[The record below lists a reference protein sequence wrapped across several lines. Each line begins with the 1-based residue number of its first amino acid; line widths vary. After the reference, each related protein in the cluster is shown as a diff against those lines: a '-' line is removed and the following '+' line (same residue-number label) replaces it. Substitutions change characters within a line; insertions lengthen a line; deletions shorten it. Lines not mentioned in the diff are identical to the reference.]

1 MKSQSI
7 NTPCPQG
14 NKISSFLFKN
24 TCSKFES
31 FDKFQSSNSN
41 KVMVTVTDICSIC
54 KGNISTGTLFT
65 AECSHNFH
73 NNCIFHNLQNGGG
86 HIDTCPTC
94 HATWTQVFSPYA
106 QKTSRCDSDPCF
118 DDDEPLPSLA
128 SSPQEGGGAR
138 TMTVKALPEYPALS
152 KSDKSDSFAV
162 LFGIRAPLLSAEDD
176 DDDMNARPSLD
187 LVAVLDVS
195 GSMYGKKLALLKQA
209 VSFVINNLGPTD
221 RLSIITFSTHA
232 RRLTPLT
239 RMTEAGRADTLRIV
253 DMIRSEGSTNI
264 IAGLKTAVK
273 VLDQRRQKNPVNSV
287 ILLSDGQDT
296 ENRNFISCLNRLPQ
310 SIRSNANAVET
321 GVKPGPDVAQVYTFG
336 FGADHDSKA
345 LHAISDGAGGTFSYI
360 EAIEVIQ
367 DAFALCLGGLLSVV
381 AQEVEVQV
389 FSGSS
394 EVRIKNIVSGRY
406 NNKVD
411 AFGSQHGVVYVGDV
425 YADEEKQFLVYL
437 SVPESEK
444 DDNNSTTK
452 LVEVRCSYK
461 DPLLDKIIV
470 SNTVTAEIQRPLTGE
485 LSEEDKRIELE
496 VEREK
501 NRVLIAE
508 GIALAQEMAERLEL
522 DDARSLLEEKRN
534 VVLQSYGGQ
543 IKDET
548 TMSFYDQAGMVKDR
562 MLNRQT
568 YLGVGRAY
576 AFSTQLS
583 HMYQRAATQIL
594 ENQNSFCDAT
604 QVLGNQQWVYSPTSP
619 SYSPTSPSYSPTSP
633 SYCPASASYSPTSPS
648 YSPTSPTYSPTA
660 PSYSPAAPTY
670 SPTNPAYS
678 PTAPTYSPTSP
689 GFSPSA
695 PNPLMPLAYA
705 PGSHTYSPISP
716 DYSPC
721 SPAYSPTYPGYSPT
735 CDVSACP
742 SYSTSSPTY
751 TPTSPGSPT
760 YSPISPDYSP
770 CSPAYSPT
778 YPGYSPTYD
787 MSACPS
793 YSTSSPTY
801 TPTSPGYSPTVAVAD
816 DPPKV
821 ARCNFQTT
829 YMKQMVKKSQLER
842 NANGQNQAVV

>member
-1 MKSQSI
+1 
-7 NTPCPQG
+7 
-14 NKISSFLFKN
+14 
-24 TCSKFES
+24 
-31 FDKFQSSNSN
+31 
-41 KVMVTVTDICSIC
+41 MVTVTDICNIC
-54 KGNISTGTLFT
+54 KGHISTGTLFT

-73 NNCIFHNLQNGGG
+73 NNCIFHNVQNGGG
-86 HIDTCPTC
+86 HIDICPTC
-94 HATWTQVFSPYA
+94 HTTWTQVSSPNA
-106 QKTSRCDSDPCF
+106 TKTSPPVSGPSF
-118 DDDEPLPSLA
+118 DDDEPLPSIA
-128 SSPQEGGGAR
+128 SSSPQEGGEDR
-138 TMTVKALPEYPALS
+138 VMTVKALPEYPALS

-162 LFGIRAPLLSAEDD
+162 LFGIRAPRLSLGA
-176 DDDMNARPSLD
+176 DDDMSSEARPSLD

-209 VSFVINNLGPTD
+209 VSFVINNLGPMD

-310 SIRSNANAVET
+310 SIRSNASAVET
-321 GVKPGPDVAQVYTFG
+321 GVKPGPNVAQVYTFG

-411 AFGSQHGVVYVGDV
+411 AFGSQSGVVYVGDV

-437 SVPESEK
+437 SVPQSEK

-470 SNTVTAEIQRPLTGE
+470 SNTVTAEIRRPLKDE
-485 LSEEDKRIELE
+485 LLSEEDKRIDLE

-501 NRVLIAE
+501 NRVIIAE

-534 VVLQSYGGQ
+534 IILQSYGGQ

-548 TMSFYDQAGMVKDR
+548 TMSLYDQAGIIKDR
-562 MLNRQT
+562 MQNRQT
-568 YLGVGRAY
+568 YLGGGRAY

-583 HMYQRAATQIL
+583 HMYQRAATQVL
-594 ENQNSFCDAT
+594 ENQKSYFDADDDSDEYMGCSLSFKGGLRSSTIFDGCCEADDDSDEDMGFSFGGGLRSSFIGDLCCEADDDSDDYMGCCFMDDA
-604 QVLGNQQWVYSPTSP
+604 VGYSPTSP
-619 SYSPTSPSYSPTSP
+619 ADCLASESYSPS
-633 SYCPASASYSPTSPS
+633 
-648 YSPTSPTYSPTA
+648 
-660 PSYSPAAPTY
+660 
-670 SPTNPAYS
+670 
-678 PTAPTYSPTSP
+678 
-689 GFSPSA
+689 
-695 PNPLMPLAYA
+695 
-705 PGSHTYSPISP
+705 
-716 DYSPC
+716 
-721 SPAYSPTYPGYSPT
+721 SPAYT
-735 CDVSACP
+735 P
-742 SYSTSSPTY
+742 S
-751 TPTSPGSPT
+751 
-760 YSPISPDYSP
+760 
-770 CSPAYSPT
+770 
-778 YPGYSPTYD
+778 
-787 MSACPS
+787 
-793 YSTSSPTY
+793 
-801 TPTSPGYSPTVAVAD
+801 SPGYSPAVAD
-816 DPPKV
+816 DPPKA
-821 ARCNFQTT
+821 ARFNFQTS

-842 NANGQNQAVV
+842 HANGQNQAAG

>member
-1 MKSQSI
+1 
-7 NTPCPQG
+7 
-14 NKISSFLFKN
+14 
-24 TCSKFES
+24 
-31 FDKFQSSNSN
+31 
-41 KVMVTVTDICSIC
+41 MVTVTDICNIC

-73 NNCIFHNLQNGGG
+73 NNCIFHNLQNGVG
-86 HIDTCPTC
+86 HIDICPTC
-94 HATWTQVFSPYA
+94 HTTWTQVSSPNA
-106 QKTSRCDSDPCF
+106 PKTSPPVSGPSF

-128 SSPQEGGGAR
+128 SSSPQEGGEDR
-138 TMTVKALPEYPALS
+138 VMTVKALPEYPALS
-152 KSDKSDSFAV
+152 KSDKFDSFAV
-162 LFGIRAPLLSAEDD
+162 LFGIRAPRLSLGA
-176 DDDMNARPSLD
+176 DDDMSSEARPSLD

-310 SIRSNANAVET
+310 SIRSNASAVET
-321 GVKPGPDVAQVYTFG
+321 GVKPGPNVAQVYTFG

-389 FSGSS
+389 SSGSS

-411 AFGSQHGVVYVGDV
+411 AFGSQSGVVYVGDV

-437 SVPESEK
+437 SVPQSEK
-444 DDNNSTTK
+444 DDNK
-452 LVEVRCSYK
+452 LIEVRCSYK

-470 SNTVTAEIQRPLTGE
+470 SNIVSAEIRRPLTEE

-583 HMYQRAATQIL
+583 HMYQRAATQVL
-594 ENQNSFCDAT
+594 EKQQSCGDADDDSDDSDEDIVCCGYDMGDSEDDYCCNGESDDDDDDMEYGFSFMDGSS
-604 QVLGNQQWVYSPTSP
+604 GNCQ
-619 SYSPTSPSYSPTSP
+619 
-633 SYCPASASYSPTSPS
+633 
-648 YSPTSPTYSPTA
+648 
-660 PSYSPAAPTY
+660 
-670 SPTNPAYS
+670 
-678 PTAPTYSPTSP
+678 TAPTYTPSSP
-689 GFSPSA
+689 G
-695 PNPLMPLAYA
+695 
-705 PGSHTYSPISP
+705 
-716 DYSPC
+716 
-721 SPAYSPTYPGYSPT
+721 
-735 CDVSACP
+735 
-742 SYSTSSPTY
+742 Y
-751 TPTSPGSPT
+751 TPS
-760 YSPISPDYSP
+760 
-770 CSPAYSPT
+770 
-778 YPGYSPTYD
+778 
-787 MSACPS
+787 
-793 YSTSSPTY
+793 
-801 TPTSPGYSPTVAVAD
+801 SPGYSPAVAD
-816 DPPKV
+816 DPPKA
-821 ARCNFQTT
+821 ARCNFQTS
-829 YMKQMVKKSQLER
+829 YMKEMVKKSQLER
-842 NANGQNQAVV
+842 HANGQNQADD